1 MIRVEPVEIQDVLAN
16 PGMGWQTF
24 HRFADED
31 PNLHGIPTGAAY
43 LRFGWKELEP
53 EEGRIDFAQF
63 DGLLAHARKAGQKL
77 GFRVMIAASGGSG
90 YAPEWLRAKG
100 VAGWEYTSEG
110 RDRVW
115 APDLAD
121 PVVKHAHARLLR
133 ELGARYDGH
142 HDLDYI
148 DMGSVGLWGEWH
160 MSGTQQVENKR
171 EVPLPSP
178 ARRQEIIDEY
188 ITSFPKTPKLML
200 IGDVDGMKH
209 AVGRHCGWRADC
221 LGDMGGFSC
230 TWNHMENLYKPR
242 IEETGAG
249 EAWQHAPV
257 AWESC
262 WDMRK
267 WVEEGWDVPFILNYG
282 LELHGSYLNN
292 KSAPITE
299 AMRPEIDRFLR
310 KLGYRFV
317 LRSVEHPATA
327 AAGQAVTVK
336 MAWANVGVAPPYH
349 DYRLGLRL
357 AGPQGKRVLAT
368 TGTSL
373 RGWLP
378 GERAVT
384 AELAIPADLPKG
396 EYELSVGVVHPE
408 THVAE
413 VRLAITGRDE
423 AGWYP
428 VSKLRVG

>member
-1 MIRVEPVEIQDVLAN
+1 M
-16 PGMGWQTF
+16 
-24 HRFADED
+24 
-31 PNLHGIPTGAAY
+31 
-43 LRFGWKELEP
+43 
-53 EEGRIDFAQF
+53 
-63 DGLLAHARKAGQKL
+63 
-77 GFRVMIAASGGSG
+77 
-90 YAPEWLRAKG
+90 
-100 VAGWEYTSEG
+100 
-110 RDRVW
+110 
-115 APDLAD
+115 
-121 PVVKHAHARLLR
+121 
-133 ELGARYDGH
+133 
-142 HDLDYI
+142 
-148 DMGSVGLWGEWH
+148 
-160 MSGTQQVENKR
+160 
-171 EVPLPSP
+171 
-178 ARRQEIIDEY
+178 
-188 ITSFPKTPKLML
+188 
-200 IGDVDGMKH
+200 
-209 AVGRHCGWRADC
+209 
-221 LGDMGGFSC
+221 
-230 TWNHMENLYKPR
+230 
-242 IEETGAG
+242 
-249 EAWQHAPV
+249 
-257 AWESC
+257 
-262 WDMRK
+262 
-267 WVEEGWDVPFILNYG
+267 PFILNYG

-413 VRLAITGRDE
+413 VRLAIAGRDE
-423 AGWYP
+423 VGWYP